1 VRIAQDAVRMLAEGQ
16 EAVVMTNDQKVQ
28 LISNL
33 LTVTCSDVD
42 ATPTVALK

>member
-1 VRIAQDAVRMLAEGQ
+1 MLAEGQ